1 MRLKG
6 ATLPISPFM
15 AAINQICDEKNLPK
29 KDVIEAVEAAIAAA
43 YRKEYCNQK
52 DMIRATMNDT
62 TGKFDIFQEFEVVK
76 KDELEHESFQKTL
89 KDAKFIDK
97 NAKIGSSVQISLP
110 YKDDFG
116 RIAAQTAKQ
125 VIVQRLRESERN
137 MLFDEYKEKTGEVI
151 SGTVQQIEN
160 RNIIII
166 NIGKTNALLPSQE
179 QLPREHYYIGQ
190 RLRVFVKEVKN
201 TPRGPRIIISRSHPG
216 LLAGLFQM
224 EVPEILSGTVEIKGI
239 TREPGSRAKIAIVSN
254 DPQLDPVGTCV
265 GQRGSRIQSIL
276 AEIGDEKIDIIVWDK
291 DIKKYLTNALSP
303 ARVDKITLSKDKKTA
318 TVKVDDDQLSLA
330 IGKNGQNVRLAS
342 KLVGIEVDIIKPDLK
357 AKDRLEKSASE
368 TEVSEKKSEQKPKK
382 EIIKKPLKKSSKKK
396 VVKKNTSKKI
406 TK

>member
-1 MRLKG
+1 LRLKG

>member
-1 MRLKG
+1 LRLKG

-201 TPRGPRIIISRSHPG
+201 TPRGPHIIISRSHPG

>member
-1 MRLKG
+1 M
-6 ATLPISPFM
+6 PISPFM

-76 KDELEHESFQKTL
+76 KDELEHESFQKIL
-89 KDAKFIDK
+89 KDAKLIDK
-97 NAKIGSSVQISLP
+97 NAKIGSTVQIPLP
-110 YKDDFG
+110 YKDNFG

-137 MLFDEYKEKTGEVI
+137 MLFDEYKEKLGEVI

-160 RNIIII
+160 RNAII
-166 NIGKTNALLPSQE
+166 NIGKTNALLPPQE
-179 QLPREHYYIGQ
+179 QSSREHYYIGQ
-190 RLRVFVKEVKN
+190 RLRVFIKEVEN
-201 TPRGPRIIISRSHPG
+201 APRGPRIIISRSHPG

-239 TREPGSRAKIAIVSN
+239 TREPGSRAQVAVASSN
-254 DPQLDPVGTCV
+254 PQLDPVGTCV

-291 DIKKYLTNALSP
+291 DIRKYLTNALSP
-303 ARVDKITLSKDKKTA
+303 ARVDKITLSKDKRTA

-330 IGKNGQNVRLAS
+330 IGKSGQNVRLAS

-357 AKDRLEKSASE
+357 AKTNEQADNNAIETEAVKEKSQ
-368 TEVSEKKSEQKPKK
+368 QKPKTK
-382 EIIKKPLKKSSKKK
+382 IAKKPVKKSVKKK
-396 VVKKNTSKKI
+396 VVKKKLSK
-406 TK
+406 

>member
-1 MRLKG
+1 
-6 ATLPISPFM
+6 M

>member
-1 MRLKG
+1 
-6 ATLPISPFM
+6 M

-110 YKDDFG
+110 YKEDFG

>member
-1 MRLKG
+1 M
-6 ATLPISPFM
+6 PISPFM

-76 KDELEHESFQKTL
+76 KDELEHESFQKIL
-89 KDAKFIDK
+89 KDAKLIDK
-97 NAKIGSSVQISLP
+97 NAKIGSTVQIPLP
-110 YKDDFG
+110 YKDNFG

-137 MLFDEYKEKTGEVI
+137 MLFDEYKEKMGEVI

-160 RNIIII
+160 RNAII
-166 NIGKTNALLPSQE
+166 NIGKTNALLPPQE
-179 QLPREHYYIGQ
+179 QSSREHYYIGQ
-190 RLRVFVKEVKN
+190 RLRVFIKEVEN
-201 TPRGPRIIISRSHPG
+201 APRGPRIIISRSHPG

-239 TREPGSRAKIAIVSN
+239 TREPGSRAQVAVASSN
-254 DPQLDPVGTCV
+254 PQLDPVGTCV

-291 DIKKYLTNALSP
+291 DIRKYLTNALSP
-303 ARVDKITLSKDKKTA
+303 ARVDKITLSKDKRTA

-330 IGKNGQNVRLAS
+330 IGKSGQNVRLAS

-357 AKDRLEKSASE
+357 AKTNEQADNNAIETEAVKEKSQ
-368 TEVSEKKSEQKPKK
+368 QKPKTK
-382 EIIKKPLKKSSKKK
+382 IAKKPVKKSVKKK
-396 VVKKNTSKKI
+396 VVKKKLSK
-406 TK
+406 